1 MDERM
6 EYIVQVWPDPEDGGF
21 VAEAP
26 ELPGCVSQGDT
37 WEEVLANMADALEC
51 CIEARRELGLPLR
64 VEVRETRIAVP
75 A

>member
-1 MDERM
+1 MSGTV
-6 EYIVQVWPDPEDGGF
+6 EYIVQIWPDEDGGF

-37 WEEVLANMADALEC
+37 MEELLTNMADAVQS

-64 VEVRETRIAVP
+64 VEFQERRIAVP